1 LPGEKCAR
9 HAYKRACR
17 PKRVGRSIDK
27 IKRNRQLGKVAAK
40 NVADYKWGLRQQS
53 TSCGYEG
60 LLAVSYQL
68 SATSLWNIARVLALS
83 AGYNSR
89 TVKSFWRRWLI
100 MPHGSTR
107 LGLFLF
113 AVYLALYSGF
123 VLLAAFAPQAM
134 EATPLAG
141 VNLAIWYG
149 FGLIA
154 AALVLALIYGWA
166 RRLGPQASID
176 SVEKP
181 GDRP

>member
-1 LPGEKCAR
+1 MAAR
-9 HAYKRACR
+9 L
-17 PKRVGRSIDK
+17 VD
-27 IKRNRQLGKVAAK
+27 
-40 NVADYKWGLRQQS
+40 
-53 TSCGYEG
+53 
-60 LLAVSYQL
+60 
-68 SATSLWNIARVLALS
+68 
-83 AGYNSR
+83 
-89 TVKSFWRRWLI
+89 FRRRELI
-100 MPHGSTR
+100 MPHSSTR

-134 EATPLAG
+134 ESTPLAG

-166 RRLGPQASID
+166 RRSGARE
-176 SVEKP
+176 SVGAADGR